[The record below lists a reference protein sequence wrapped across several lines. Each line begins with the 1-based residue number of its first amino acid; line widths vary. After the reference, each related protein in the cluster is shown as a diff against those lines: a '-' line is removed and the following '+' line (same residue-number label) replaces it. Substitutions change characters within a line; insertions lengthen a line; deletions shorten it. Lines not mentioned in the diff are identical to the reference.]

1 MKLAVKMLQNMGFQP
16 QSAYNGAEA
25 VELVVD
31 KSMHFDLVFM
41 GQSTQRNTN
50 QQEPPRTVHANKLR
64 PACSTSRLMS
74 HLFRCCC
81 LPGLCY
87 LFRYDHAREGRS
99 GCE

>member
-41 GQSTQRNTN
+41 GQSTQRNT
-50 QQEPPRTVHANKLR
+50 H
-64 PACSTSRLMS
+64 
-74 HLFRCCC
+74 
-81 LPGLCY
+81 
-87 LFRYDHAREGRS
+87 
-99 GCE
+99 